1 MSICGVDLF
10 GQLLLAIRQSGV
22 IAFELQ
28 GRVANEGKVDM
39 TTLPN
44 DSYALRAR
52 RAAKTAVD
60 EIIQEVIILAA
71 ADAVDPRHVALDA
84 EESTPSYELFTGSRG
99 NDPTLVVDPIDGTL
113 EYLQGQKSYSICAA
127 MTHHGK
133 LSMAFVYFPAYDE
146 LYYLDHFGRPRIA
159 IDVRRSGINASR
171 LVEARLPVQSHT
183 VFVNGRVPQSVTEAL
198 STSGYDVIDDT
209 EARRGVRGCM
219 LACLHGEAVAYLAHT
234 RQMRDI
240 LLGGL
245 IGATKQG
252 YALDWRGAALQ
263 WPPGGRV
270 ATALFGVGQLPQQL
284 LDCLAMSEVK
294 DH

>member
-84 EESTPSYELFTGSRG
+84 EESTPL
-99 NDPTLVVDPIDGTL
+99 
-113 EYLQGQKSYSICAA
+113 
-127 MTHHGK
+127 
-133 LSMAFVYFPAYDE
+133 
-146 LYYLDHFGRPRIA
+146 
-159 IDVRRSGINASR
+159 
-171 LVEARLPVQSHT
+171 
-183 VFVNGRVPQSVTEAL
+183 
-198 STSGYDVIDDT
+198 
-209 EARRGVRGCM
+209 
-219 LACLHGEAVAYLAHT
+219 
-234 RQMRDI
+234 
-240 LLGGL
+240 
-245 IGATKQG
+245 
-252 YALDWRGAALQ
+252 
-263 WPPGGRV
+263 
-270 ATALFGVGQLPQQL
+270 
-284 LDCLAMSEVK
+284 
-294 DH
+294 